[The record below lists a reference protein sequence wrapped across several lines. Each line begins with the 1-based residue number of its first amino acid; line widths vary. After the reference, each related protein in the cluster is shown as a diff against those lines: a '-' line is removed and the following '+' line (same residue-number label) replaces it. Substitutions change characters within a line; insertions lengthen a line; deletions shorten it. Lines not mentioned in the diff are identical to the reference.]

1 MRSMGVRTRGV
12 YGQIGVLAVVAAVLK
27 FAAVASAAGMIW
39 IHVCGS
45 WTPGAGS
52 TGGALGVAQ
61 SGSSTA
67 GVSTPY
73 QCPTTPTGSANGME
87 VFGGG
92 NGVPAGGRAYW
103 QINAPQG
110 LITAGG

>member
-1 MRSMGVRTRGV
+1 MKSMGLRTRWV
-12 YGQIGVLAVVAAVLK
+12 SAPIGVLIVVAAILK
-27 FAAVASAAGMIW
+27 FAAVAGAAGMIW

-61 SGSSTA
+61 SGSSNS

-87 VFGGG
+87 VFG
-92 NGVPAGGRAYW
+92 
-103 QINAPQG
+103 APV
-110 LITAGG
+110 A